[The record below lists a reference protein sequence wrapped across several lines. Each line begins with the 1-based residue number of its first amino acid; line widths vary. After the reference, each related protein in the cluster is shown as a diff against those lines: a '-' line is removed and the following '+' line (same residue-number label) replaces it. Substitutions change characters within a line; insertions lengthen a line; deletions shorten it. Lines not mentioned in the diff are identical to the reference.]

1 MNQFNVKKLL
11 IFCLLPF
18 LTAFIASCSCS
29 NQTVKRNPDLYLEIY
44 VKPLDEAQKTFSKQ
58 ELASI
63 KAVMEKRIEFLGAYS
78 NKITIQDQILK
89 IEIVG
94 YTDLEEV
101 KTVLGKPGKLTF
113 TDDQG
118 VIIVTGD
125 HVKNVTYS
133 KQEMMEGSL
142 QEPIIKL
149 EFDDEGKRLFAIGT
163 KKNRGKQI
171 SINLDEEPIMS
182 PVVHDAIE
190 NGIVIL
196 TFGGSSVEKTNVVQ
210 QTTALLKGGVIPA
223 LINIVKAETR

>member
-1 MNQFNVKKLL
+1 MTQFNVKKLL
-11 IFCLLPF
+11 IFCLLPL
-18 LTAFIASCSCS
+18 LTAFMASCSCS
-29 NQTVKRNPDLYLEIY
+29 DQTVKRNPDLYLEIN
-44 VKPLDEAQKTFSKQ
+44 VKPLDEAQKSFSKQ

-63 KAVMEKRIEFLGAYS
+63 KAVMEKRIEFLGAYA
-78 NKITIQDQILK
+78 NTITIQDQTLK

-101 KTVLGKPGKLTF
+101 KAVLGKPGRLTF

-118 VIIVTGD
+118 SIIVTGD
-125 HVKNVTYS
+125 HVKKVTYS
-133 KQEMMEGSL
+133 KQGMMEGNI

-149 EFDDEGKRLFAIGT
+149 EFDEEGKRLFAIST
-163 KKNRGKQI
+163 KKNRGRQI

-196 TFGGSSVEKTNVVQ
+196 TFGSSSVEKTKIVQ
-210 QTTALLKGGVIPA
+210 QTAALLKGGVIPA
-223 LINIVKAETR
+223 LISIVKAEAR

>member
-1 MNQFNVKKLL
+1 MTQSKVTKLL
-11 IFCLLPF
+11 ILCLLPVIATF
-18 LTAFIASCSCS
+18 MASCSGGD
-29 NQTVKRNPDLYLEIY
+29 QTVKRNPDLYLEIN
-44 VKPLDEAQKTFSKQ
+44 VKPLDETKKSFSKQ

-63 KAVMEKRIEFLGAYS
+63 KAVMEKRIEFLGAFS
-78 NKITIQDQILK
+78 NKITIQGQTLM

-118 VIIVTGD
+118 GIIVTGD
-125 HVKNVTYS
+125 HLKNVTYS
-133 KQEMMEGSL
+133 MRKMMDGGL

-163 KKNRGKQI
+163 QKNIGRQI

-196 TFGGSSVEKTNVVQ
+196 TFGGPSTDAMKVVQ
-210 QTTALLKGGVIPA
+210 QTTALLKGGAIPA
-223 LINIVKAETR
+223 IINIVKAENR

>member
-1 MNQFNVKKLL
+1 M
-11 IFCLLPF
+11 
-18 LTAFIASCSCS
+18 ASCSGGD
-29 NQTVKRNPDLYLEIY
+29 QTVKRNPDLYLEIN
-44 VKPLDEAQKTFSKQ
+44 VKPLDETKKSFSKQ

-63 KAVMEKRIEFLGAYS
+63 KAVMEKRIEFLGAFS
-78 NKITIQDQILK
+78 NKITIQGQTLM

-118 VIIVTGD
+118 GIIVTGD
-125 HVKNVTYS
+125 HLKNVTYS
-133 KQEMMEGSL
+133 MRKMMDGGQ

-163 KKNRGKQI
+163 QKNIGRQI

-196 TFGGSSVEKTNVVQ
+196 TFGGPSTDAMKVVQ
-210 QTTALLKGGVIPA
+210 QTTALLKGGAIPA
-223 LINIVKAETR
+223 IINIVKAENR

>member
-1 MNQFNVKKLL
+1 MTQSKVKRLL
-11 IFCLLPF
+11 VIGLLPVF
-18 LTAFIASCSCS
+18 AFFMASCSCS
-29 NQTVKRNPDLYLEIY
+29 DQTAKRNPDLYLEIN
-44 VKPLDEAQKTFSKQ
+44 VKPLDEDQKSFSKQ

-63 KAVMEKRIEFLGAYS
+63 KAVMGKRIEFLGAFS
-78 NKITIQDQILK
+78 NKITIQGQTLM

-118 VIIVTGD
+118 SIIVTGD
-125 HVKNVTYS
+125 HVKKVTYS
-133 KQEMMEGSL
+133 KQTMMEGSV

-196 TFGGSSVEKTNVVQ
+196 TFGGHSAEKSKVVQ
-210 QTTALLKGGVIPA
+210 QTAALLKGGVISA